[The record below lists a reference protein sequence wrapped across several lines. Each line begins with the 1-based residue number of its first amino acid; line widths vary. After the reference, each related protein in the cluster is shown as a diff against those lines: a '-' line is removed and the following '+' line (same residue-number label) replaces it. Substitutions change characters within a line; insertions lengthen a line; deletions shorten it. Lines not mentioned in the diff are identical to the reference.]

1 MLLCVLVEYPL
12 QILTEL
18 VLYCEQV
25 TSNSNTSSMVL
36 RLPADGRVL
45 PKHGSKQ
52 VVLCMLDVHMLVL
65 YMRNLPQ
72 DRTDSYLNDLCA

>member
-1 MLLCVLVEYPL
+1 MEHPL

-18 VLYCEQV
+18 VLYSEQV

-36 RLPADGRVL
+36 RLPADGRVSL
-45 PKHGSKQ
+45 KHGSKQ
-52 VVLCMLDVHMLVL
+52 IVLCMLDVHMLVL

-72 DRTDSYLNDLCA
+72 NCTDSYLNDLCA